1 MQVTVEAGEGLE
13 RRMTVELP
21 ADEISSAVDQRL
33 QQFARSARLP
43 GFRPGKVPMKLLRQR
58 YNEQLHE
65 EVLSDFLRSSF
76 SEVLERESLRPA
88 GTPNIDF
95 EIDIPGQRFAY
106 IASFDVMPE
115 ITLASLDGRE
125 VKRPVSEVTE
135 ADVDEMLEVLRNQ
148 HKRWEPTERACQMD
162 DQVTISFSVSI
173 DGEPFPQ
180 GSESDMELVLGEE
193 RMMPAFE
200 EALVGACAG
209 EQRGVDVHYPEDHHA
224 KQFAGKTLH
233 FDVTLG
239 SVCEPVLPELN
250 EDFARQLGIA
260 DGGIEA
266 LRADVRANMER
277 ELKQR
282 LEARTKDAVMEVLL
296 EANPLDLPRALIEQ
310 EIASMKHDLEQ
321 SLRGQSLP
329 GLPDSL
335 FEPGA
340 RRRVALGLLVGEF
353 IRQHELTV
361 DQERLEQLLQDLA
374 ASYEDPQEVIDY
386 YKSDRSRLSALES
399 VVLEAQVVDQLLE
412 QLRVEDEVL
421 SFKQATQ
428 RHDFNDADDDDESED
443 EAATD

>member
-1 MQVTVEAGEGLE
+1 MQVTVETGEGLA
-13 RRMTVELP
+13 RRLIVELP

-65 EVLSDFLRSSF
+65 DVVSDFVRSSF
-76 SEVLERESLRPA
+76 PQAVERESLRPA
-88 GTPNIDF
+88 GMPQISF
-95 EIDIPGQRFAY
+95 EIDIAAQRFAY
-106 IASFDVMPE
+106 TASFDVMPE
-115 ITLASLDGRE
+115 IELASLSGRR

-135 ADVDEMLEVLRNQ
+135 ADVDEMLEVLRRQ
-148 HKRWEPTERACQMD
+148 HKRWEPTERPCQMG
-162 DQVTISFSVSI
+162 DQVIISFSVSI

-180 GSESDMELVLGEE
+180 GAATDMDLVLGEE

-209 EQRGVDVHYPEDHHA
+209 EQRGVDVRYPEDHHA
-224 KQFAGKTLH
+224 AQFAGKSLH

-239 SVCEPVLPELN
+239 SVSEPVLPELN
-250 EDFARQLGIA
+250 EDFARRLGIA

-266 LRADVRANMER
+266 LRADVRSNMER

-282 LEARTKDAVMEVLL
+282 LEARTKDAVMEALL
-296 EANPLDLPRALIEQ
+296 EANPVELPRALIEQ

-321 SLRGQSLP
+321 SLQGRRMP
-329 GLPDSL
+329 ALPDNL
-335 FEPGA
+335 FAPGA

-353 IRQHELTV
+353 IRQHELTL
-361 DQERLEQLLQDLA
+361 DEDRLERMLQDLA

-386 YKSDRSRLSALES
+386 YKSDRRQRATLES
-399 VVLEAQVVDQLLE
+399 VVLEAQVVDRLLE
-412 QLRVEDEVL
+412 QLDVEDEIL
-421 SFKQATQ
+421 TFKQATQ
-428 RHDFNDADDDDESED
+428 KHGFGNAEDEDEDED